1 MYHRFNHVDLRGMY
15 NGFLIPNSPR
25 AAPQACGLSPGFNG
39 LRWIILVFFL
49 TWIIHQ
55 YHVFE
60 DIFLYLF
67 AGVCFSCSPGCH
79 SVCVCAVCNAERY
92 TAVAGP
98 SVRNLKESDHWLL
111 HLILGKSK
119 CEKSLLK
126 QYLHHQVGSRMFMK
140 AVCHITCNL
149 RSMNCCIS
157 YFSMLPG
164 GKKCQNYL
172 ALHLFRNT
180 STWQIKASKP
190 YMSLCPR
197 SPREMRNL
205 CVLYS
210 PSL

>member
-1 MYHRFNHVDLRGMY
+1 MAWDGSF
-15 NGFLIPNSPR
+15 FLY
-25 AAPQACGLSPGFNG
+25 
-39 LRWIILVFFL
+39 FFL

-55 YHVFE
+55 YHLFE
-60 DIFLYLF
+60 HIFP
-67 AGVCFSCSPGCH
+67 VCLQESASCSPGCR
-79 SVCVCAVCNAERY
+79 SMCVTLRDAQPVLA
-92 TAVAGP
+92 
-98 SVRNLKESDHWLL
+98 SLL
-111 HLILGKSK
+111 GTSKSLITDFYHLILGKSK

-140 AVCHITCNL
+140 TVCHITCNL
-149 RSMNCCIS
+149 QSMNWCIS
-157 YFSMLPG
+157 YVSMLPG

-190 YMSLCPR
+190 YTSLCPR